1 VKREVPFTLVLAG
14 ALVIVL
20 VVSYMVLIRP
30 KRAEGARLD
39 EEIAELETKI
49 AVEARRTTGP
59 RQAEVR
65 INVADL
71 FRLAKAM
78 PDEDDMPGIILE
90 VNSIASSAG
99 IEFLAIQPQAPVAAG
114 AHRALP
120 LTLTFEGNYYD
131 LTDFLYR
138 LRTLVTV
145 KDRKLHATGRLYTLD
160 SLDMHEA
167 QGGFPAIEAVL
178 TVSAYAFGSGAA
190 PAAAP
195 PAAPAQTGTTT
206 TQTTTTATNTTETTT
221 TGAQPPPP
229 QQGGGQAA
237 GGTP

>member
-1 VKREVPFTLVLAG
+1 VKRDVPFTFVLAG

-20 VVSYMVLIRP
+20 AVSYMVLIRP
-30 KRAEGARLD
+30 KRAESGRLD
-39 EEIAELETKI
+39 AEIAELESKI
-49 AVEARRTTGP
+49 AAGAKQATAAQEPEA
-59 RQAEVR
+59 R

-78 PDEDDMPGIILE
+78 PDAEDMPGIILE

-99 IEFLAIQPQAPVAAG
+99 IEFLSIQPQPAVAAG
-114 AHRALP
+114 SRRALP

-145 KDRKLHATGRLYTLD
+145 KDGKLHASGRLYTLD
-160 SLDMHEA
+160 ALDMHEA
-167 QGGFPAIEAVL
+167 KTGFPHIEAVL
-178 TVSAYAFGSGAA
+178 TVSAYAFGTGA

-195 PAAPAQTGTTT
+195 PAAPAPGAPTE
-206 TQTTTTATNTTETTT
+206 TATSETTT
-221 TGAQPPPP
+221 TGEATASEGEPPA
-229 QQGGGQAA
+229 GEQAPDEA
-237 GGTP
+237 EGAP